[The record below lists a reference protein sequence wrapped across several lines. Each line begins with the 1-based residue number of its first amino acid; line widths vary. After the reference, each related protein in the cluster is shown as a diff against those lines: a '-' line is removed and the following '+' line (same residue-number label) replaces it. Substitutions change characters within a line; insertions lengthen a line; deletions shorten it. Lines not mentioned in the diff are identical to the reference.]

1 MRYKYVFVLLFALL
15 SSCTHQ
21 KSTDNTVSI
30 PVLNIGEKDYPTR
43 KIDIH
48 DIADVEYIPLESSDS
63 TLLGLSYMYFS
74 DKYVVTSDV
83 SSGGNIY
90 FFDHSGKLLW
100 KFNRRG
106 PGPGEFSY
114 LFLWIVDFE
123 QEECYVDDMN
133 KHEILIYSFKG
144 DYKRSIPMDGFMG
157 VDIGKATIEDY
168 VFFTN
173 ILNYD
178 VDFLLG
184 YSPTQLHISRGLTDK
199 SPYYLISKKDGSR
212 YPLDLKVKNGITNY
226 IYNGK
231 GEEIGYL
238 NHFSLLQNGN
248 EWWILELSSDT
259 IYSLVDRKKIP
270 IAVQHPSMHSI
281 TPPLAIFPYGFTDYF
296 LVFDLVPLFTDEK
309 NPRRPYNE
317 SKTLVWNR
325 ITNKLECW
333 EIYNSD
339 ISSDASF
346 NDAPTMF
353 RNGLAMKN
361 CGFFMYGPEGLINQY
376 KKGELKGRLKEI
388 AANLREDDNN
398 VVVLLKYKKEIEW
411 KNLVE

>member
-1 MRYKYVFVLLFALL
+1 
-15 SSCTHQ
+15 
-21 KSTDNTVSI
+21 
-30 PVLNIGEKDYPTR
+30 
-43 KIDIH
+43 
-48 DIADVEYIPLESSDS
+48 
-63 TLLGLSYMYFS
+63 
-74 DKYVVTSDV
+74 
-83 SSGGNIY
+83 
-90 FFDHSGKLLW
+90 
-100 KFNRRG
+100 
-106 PGPGEFSY
+106 
-114 LFLWIVDFE
+114 
-123 QEECYVDDMN
+123 
-133 KHEILIYSFKG
+133 
-144 DYKRSIPMDGFMG
+144 MDGFMG
-157 VDIGKATIEDY
+157 VEVGKATIEDF
-168 VFFTN
+168 VLFTN

-184 YSPTQLHISRGLTDK
+184 YSSTQLNISRGLTDK

-296 LVFDLVPLFTDEK
+296 LVFDVVPLFTDEK

-376 KKGELKGRLKEI
+376 KRGELKGRLKEI